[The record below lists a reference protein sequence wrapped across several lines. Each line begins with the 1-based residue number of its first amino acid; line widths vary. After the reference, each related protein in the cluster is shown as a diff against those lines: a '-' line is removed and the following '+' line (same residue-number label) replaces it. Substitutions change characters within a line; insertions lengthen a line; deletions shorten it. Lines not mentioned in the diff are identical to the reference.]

1 VYPVALCDVERVQAV
16 KLRGIMLTDKY
27 SATHCWSAPHGNFAG
42 IRFVV
47 KSVNGFKTFEKQTC
61 KSHDHDLTDGH
72 AYTEVRHWQL

>member
-1 VYPVALCDVERVQAV
+1 MCDIERVQAV

-47 KSVNGFKTFEKQTC
+47 KSVNGP
-61 KSHDHDLTDGH
+61 TDGQCQC
-72 AYTEVRHWQL
+72 VRHPNLAGWAA